1 MELVKLT
8 MSEFNDYLNNNKLS
22 TFYQSENYTRFMQE
36 NGFDYDLIGIK
47 DNLGNIRAASLILIN
62 NIDKKYKYGYAP
74 RGFII
79 DYNDNRLLKDFTDTL
94 SKYYKKDNIVFIK
107 INPNI
112 VISKYNKIKNAYV
125 YNDNLKIATNFKR
138 NNFQELKKN
147 MYFESILPTFSPI
160 IDLKKFSYRELD
172 KNVRNKISKSYR
184 KGLFVEKRDY
194 NSFNELYPLIKNK
207 TKKSNKYYENLFR
220 EFDKNSAID
229 LFLVRVNFEEFLI
242 NTKEKY
248 EIALDNNK
256 VLSNKLFYNK
266 SDKLINRKLQS
277 DRELNTYK
285 NDIIMATNGLSKGKN
300 KIVGGAI
307 VIKHKDTVSI
317 YTSGYNRK
325 YKDLNINDFLY
336 YKIIEYYK
344 YNYKYLDL
352 NGITGDLSDNNPYKG
367 LNNFIMGFNPQI
379 LKYIGEYDIVL
390 KKRIYNKLSS
400 NGTLT
405 NIFKNVK

>member
-22 TFYQSENYTRFMQE
+22 TFYQSKNYTRFMQE

-220 EFDKNSAID
+220 EFDKNNSID

-248 EIALDNNK
+248 EIALENNK
-256 VLSNKLFYNK
+256 VLSNKLFYDK

-277 DRELNTYK
+277 DKELNTYK

-379 LKYIGEYDIVL
+379 LEYIGEYDIVF

>member
-220 EFDKNSAID
+220 EFDKNNSID

-248 EIALDNNK
+248 EIALENNK
-256 VLSNKLFYNK
+256 VLSSKLFYDK

-277 DRELNTYK
+277 DKELNTYK

-317 YTSGYNRK
+317 YTSGYNKK

-379 LKYIGEYDIVL
+379 LEYIGEYDIVF